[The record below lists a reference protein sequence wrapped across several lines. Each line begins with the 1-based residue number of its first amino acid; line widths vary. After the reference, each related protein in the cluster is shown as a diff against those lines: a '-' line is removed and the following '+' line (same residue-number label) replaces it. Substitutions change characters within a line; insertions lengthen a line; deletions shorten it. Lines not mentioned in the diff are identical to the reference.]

1 MKDYFWNKIPL
12 EYFFLVIGL
21 FFGMKLVFV
30 NPPWQTNDEDRH
42 FYNSWNYANGYFKPE
57 INGNSVGNPMPKELF
72 NQVSSFQGIRFT
84 AESKINK
91 ENIKTGEEII
101 YNKDDT
107 FFYKNPNYHINP
119 IGYIPSIIGVKLGEL
134 YKKNPIIVHWWARAF
149 GLFAYLLIVFFAIR
163 IIPVY
168 KNVMMLVALAP
179 MSLYQ
184 ASSVTYDTLCNASTF
199 LMIAYIIKWLWQKEK
214 VTTRELSLFFLA
226 FVIQIFSK
234 AGYYFMPFLLLI
246 IPSKKFNFSYAK
258 IILIVLILA
267 IIKLPSITWN
277 TYLNSSHYPA
287 GQDFQKDFSFG
298 FSQNL
303 SFHLHN
309 IPRMISDLLGN
320 IMGQGKEW
328 IIGAIGRFGYS
339 YTPLPQ
345 FWVFMYVLVLLV
357 MASIENDAFCKLNRM
372 QRVISALV
380 LLVSL
385 GALIA
390 GLYLNFSPVG
400 ASVMFGAQGRYF
412 IPILPLLL
420 FQLYGTIP
428 NSAKK
433 YLPLITILISILFL
447 FKTVGFIDET
457 FYSAN

>member
-1 MKDYFWNKIPL
+1 
-12 EYFFLVIGL
+12 
-21 FFGMKLVFV
+21 
-30 NPPWQTNDEDRH
+30 
-42 FYNSWNYANGYFKPE
+42 
-57 INGNSVGNPMPKELF
+57 
-72 NQVSSFQGIRFT
+72 
-84 AESKINK
+84 
-91 ENIKTGEEII
+91 
-101 YNKDDT
+101 
-107 FFYKNPNYHINP
+107 
-119 IGYIPSIIGVKLGEL
+119 
-134 YKKNPIIVHWWARAF
+134 
-149 GLFAYLLIVFFAIR
+149 
-163 IIPVY
+163 
-168 KNVMMLVALAP
+168 
-179 MSLYQ
+179 
-184 ASSVTYDTLCNASTF
+184 
-199 LMIAYIIKWLWQKEK
+199 
-214 VTTRELSLFFLA
+214 
-226 FVIQIFSK
+226 
-234 AGYYFMPFLLLI
+234 MPFLLLI

-267 IIKLPSITWN
+267 IIKLPSITWD
-277 TYLNSSHYPA
+277 TYLNSSHYPP
-287 GQDFQKDFSFG
+287 GQAFQNDFSFD

-303 SFHLHN
+303 NFHLHN
-309 IPRMISDLLGN
+309 IPRMIGDLLGN

-357 MASIENDAFCKLNRM
+357 MASIENDAFCKLSRM

-428 NSAKK
+428 NKLKK
-433 YLPLITILISILFL
+433 YLPLITIVTTILFL
-447 FKTVGFIDET
+447 YITVGFIDET
-457 FYSAN
+457 FYSEN

>member
-1 MKDYFWNKIPL
+1 
-12 EYFFLVIGL
+12 
-21 FFGMKLVFV
+21 
-30 NPPWQTNDEDRH
+30 
-42 FYNSWNYANGYFKPE
+42 
-57 INGNSVGNPMPKELF
+57 
-72 NQVSSFQGIRFT
+72 
-84 AESKINK
+84 
-91 ENIKTGEEII
+91 
-101 YNKDDT
+101 
-107 FFYKNPNYHINP
+107 
-119 IGYIPSIIGVKLGEL
+119 
-134 YKKNPIIVHWWARAF
+134 
-149 GLFAYLLIVFFAIR
+149 
-163 IIPVY
+163 
-168 KNVMMLVALAP
+168 MMLVALAP

-214 VTTRELSLFFLA
+214 ITIRELGLFFLA
-226 FVIQIFSK
+226 FVIQVFSK

-246 IPSKKFNFSYAK
+246 IPSKKFVFSYAK

-267 IIKLPSITWN
+267 IIKLPSLTWD
-277 TYLNSSHYPA
+277 TYLNSSHYPP
-287 GQDFQKDFSFG
+287 GQPFQNDFSFD
-298 FSQNL
+298 FFQNL

-309 IPRMISDLLGN
+309 IPGMIGDLLGN
-320 IMGQGKEW
+320 IMVQGKEW

-390 GLYLNFSPVG
+390 GLYLNFSPIG

-428 NSAKK
+428 NNAKK

-447 FKTVGFIDET
+447 YKTVGFIDET
-457 FYSAN
+457 FYNAN